1 MISDDADNLAKAKAG
16 GLTAFSGESIG
27 SPLRPRS
34 PAADICAPDLPTV
47 RTYVEGLRETS
58 AALLD
63 LIAASGLGSGEIEEG
78 AAEDSGKGKKKLL
91 YEDVSS
97 PLIFV

>member
-1 MISDDADNLAKAKAG
+1 M
-16 GLTAFSGESIG
+16 G
-27 SPLRPRS
+27 SLPSQVRLSVHLRSRS
-34 PAADICAPDLPTV
+34 PAADICAPDLLTV

-97 PLIFV
+97 PLTSGWTQID